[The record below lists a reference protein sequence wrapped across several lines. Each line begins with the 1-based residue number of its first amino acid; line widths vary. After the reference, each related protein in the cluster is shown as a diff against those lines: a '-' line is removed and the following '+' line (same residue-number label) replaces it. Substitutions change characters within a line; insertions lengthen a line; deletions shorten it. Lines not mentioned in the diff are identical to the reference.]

1 MRGVMLFA
9 AAAVALVAARTP
21 ADDDK
26 PAKADKPAKVET
38 LELAGLTGKVP
49 AGWKS
54 EKPGA
59 MRKAQYK
66 APKAGTDKDD
76 AELSVFEFKGG
87 SGSVKQ
93 NFDRQ
98 LAVFDADGRTVKE
111 TKAKVG
117 AFEAD
122 VQDVAGTFKKKPFPM
137 ATDFTLLKD
146 YRQLYVVFEDK
157 EKVQYYL
164 KFLGPKAT
172 VEKHK
177 KAFDEF
183 LESFK

>member
-9 AAAVALVAARTP
+9 AAVVAVVAARTP
-21 ADDDK
+21 ADDEPK
-26 PAKADKPAKVET
+26 KADKPAKVET
-38 LELAGLTGKVP
+38 LELGDLKGKVP
-49 AGWKS
+49 AGWKK
-54 EKPGA
+54 EKPTSS
-59 MRKAQYK
+59 MRKAQFK
-66 APKAGTDKDD
+66 AAKAEKDKED
-76 AELSVFEFKGG
+76 AEFSVFEFKAAGT
-87 SGSVKQ
+87 VKA

-98 LAVFDADGRTVKE
+98 LAAFYPEGRTAKE
-111 TKAKVG
+111 SKAKVG
-117 AFEAD
+117 PFEAD
-122 VQDVAGTFKKKPFPM
+122 VQDVAGTFRKKKAPM
-137 ATDFTLLKD
+137 DPDDTPMKD

-183 LESFK
+183 LASFK